1 MERRKNLNQP
11 HEEGNTVGSR
21 SPFPVRYLSVGML
34 FGQEALDYDRQ
45 PEATSLLSDKAVA
58 DLLRSTGNS
67 ECHREYLGQFRSL
80 ITACAQMRES
90 QGRWPKEPQWPDER
104 IARAVGA
111 LRSTIPKR
119 LDELLDE
126 IELIPEDM
134 RAASASAR
142 EIARLRR
149 LLAVAAEEPHLPL
162 KKNDERPISAEVLV
176 QLLDAHYDRAY
187 GPSRAWA
194 GSPKARFI
202 AAAVHRAGWRNKTP
216 AAIEQQLLRLSK
228 KRTIATKP

>member
-1 MERRKNLNQP
+1 
-11 HEEGNTVGSR
+11 
-21 SPFPVRYLSVGML
+21 
-34 FGQEALDYDRQ
+34 
-45 PEATSLLSDKAVA
+45 
-58 DLLRSTGNS
+58 
-67 ECHREYLGQFRSL
+67 
-80 ITACAQMRES
+80 MRES
-90 QGRWPKEPQWPDER
+90 QAQWPKEPQWPDER

-149 LLAVAAEEPHLPL
+149 LLAVAAEEPPLPL
-162 KKNDERPISAEVLV
+162 EKNNERPISAEVLV

-194 GSPKARFI
+194 ALQRPDSLPPRSIARVGVTKHPPRSSSNFS
-202 AAAVHRAGWRNKTP
+202 GFLRNAP
-216 AAIEQQLLRLSK
+216 SLQNRD
-228 KRTIATKP
+228 